1 MSKGVKQRPRIGKR
15 IKDGS
20 NSNSELY
27 SMLRRLETP
36 NAISTPS
43 FSGVSGGSNSGV
55 TGSTFLPISGGTMI
69 GAIAFFPK
77 LITISSGAIDI
88 GVTTDNFTSRV
99 IITPESGS
107 TDDLV
112 TITGAKHSGQLLII
126 QGIQTDTITL
136 KTTGNIETIDGSDFA
151 LADDDNIIM
160 IFDSTDNK
168 WQQITTGKVGV
179 GDNLGNHTA
188 TQNLDM
194 NEKDLEKV
202 NMITFK
208 DDFNNNFISSTTS
221 GVTYNV
227 NSTDHHKFYSG
238 LTALVT
244 IDTADITLGATLDMA
259 TNNISSCGN
268 ISFHTHSSTS
278 PGQNITT
285 STAGLLYQATNP
297 DTHDFLVSAVSRFE
311 VEQSKISLKE
321 DTELTGG
328 KRLASSSATEI
339 GIFVRNETGTIGT
352 LGTVQLP
359 EYTATTAPTNGTLD
373 TNFGAFQGSSGIFR
387 DTDTTAGS
395 RFYIRGSDGNWY
407 YSFLTQQ
414 T

>member
-188 TQNLDM
+188 TQDLAMGNNDITGLANIDLDGVAATIQGIVNLDLYQTSQSI
-194 NEKDLEKV
+194 NSLSGILSYQAATGDVHRFSIGGVTEFE
-202 NMITFK
+202 IGA
-208 DDFNNNFISSTTS
+208 STTAL
-221 GVTYNV
+221 
-227 NSTDHHKFYSG
+227 NSD
-238 LTALVT
+238 LQL
-244 IDTADITLGATLDMA
+244 
-259 TNNISSCGN
+259 
-268 ISFHTHSSTS
+268 
-278 PGQNITT
+278 
-285 STAGLLYQATNP
+285 
-297 DTHDFLVSAVSRFE
+297 E
-311 VEQSKISLKE
+311 
-321 DTELTGG
+321 GG